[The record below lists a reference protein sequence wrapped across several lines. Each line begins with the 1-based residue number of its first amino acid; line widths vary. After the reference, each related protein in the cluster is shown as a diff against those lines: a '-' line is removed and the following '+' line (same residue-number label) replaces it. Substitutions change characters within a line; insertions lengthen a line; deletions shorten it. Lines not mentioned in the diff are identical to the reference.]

1 MSDYTKL
8 EKFFLNSITT
18 NKDNMTIGTEVET
31 QFVQKDEQPA
41 TLKQTQETLKELVD
55 DGWFAIETKG
65 DLVTEVVNDQG
76 IRIFYELGRHNLEV
90 ATQPQMNGNIVQHV
104 RSALNELYLCAEKAD
119 IYPWY
124 KPILDSAEDVLVV
137 PDERDQTWI
146 GLDGRRAL
154 NMLSYISS
162 VQFTFSVSLG
172 NAIKV
177 VNRLNDSRKK
187 FIDDFPQN
195 EVWHNYIRESHANY
209 DTLRYGGPESFNDLN
224 DYCKML
230 ASHDVVE
237 DSSLVPFDMAKA
249 IDIPLFLRSIWWH
262 FRVKKY
268 DGIICIEVRPLSR
281 HADDEIQ
288 KQLEMVLDIAFC

>member
-1 MSDYTKL
+1 MNDYAKL
-8 EKFFLNSITT
+8 EKFFLESTI
-18 NKDNMTIGTEVET
+18 NKNNMTIGAEVET
-31 QFVQKDEQPA
+31 QFVQKDERPA
-41 TLKQTQETLKELVD
+41 TLEQTQETLKELVNN
-55 DGWFAIETKG
+55 GWSAIETKG
-65 DLVTEVVNDQG
+65 DLVTEVINDQG

-90 ATQPQMNGNIVQHV
+90 ATQPQMNGYIVQHV
-104 RSALNELYLCAEKAD
+104 RSALDELYLCAEKSC

-124 KPILDSAEDVLVV
+124 KSILDSSDDVLVV

-146 GLDGRRAL
+146 NLDGREAL
-154 NMLSYISS
+154 NMLAYISS
-162 VQFTFSVSLG
+162 VQFTFSVPLD
-172 NAIKV
+172 NAITV

-195 EVWHNYIRESHANY
+195 ETWFNYIRESHADY
-209 DTLRYGGPESFNDLN
+209 DTLWYGGPESFNDLS

-230 ASHDVVE
+230 VSHDVVE
-237 DSSLVPFDMAKA
+237 NSSLVPFDMVKA

-281 HADDEIQ
+281 HTDNEIQ